1 MSLPQDAELSSIPSI
16 EEETYFIKYKVDNE
30 QEVI

>member
-1 MSLPQDAELSSIPSI
+1 MQLPQDAELSSIPDVQ
-16 EEETYFIKYKVDNE
+16 EETYYLKYKVNNE